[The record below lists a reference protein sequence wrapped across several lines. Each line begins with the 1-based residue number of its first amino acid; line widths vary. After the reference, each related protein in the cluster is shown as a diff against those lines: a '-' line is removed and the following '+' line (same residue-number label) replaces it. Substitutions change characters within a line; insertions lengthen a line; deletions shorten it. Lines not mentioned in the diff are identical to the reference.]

1 MNLIMNNLPV
11 EVLEYIFNFC
21 NIKSIINLS
30 RTCMLF
36 RKIVT
41 HKDFKITIKNFYEFK
56 TYLRNCSKKKKN
68 FDNLII
74 TSKNLWIPRLP
85 NCFDKRIHYF
95 YLKIKLTNYQQL
107 ILLKHIHKMPGN
119 IMRLYYKKL
128 EYILKHNK
136 YIYYDENIISKS
148 LLNQEFED
156 NYFLDFINENT
167 TEDISNN

>member
-1 MNLIMNNLPV
+1 MNLVMNNLPV
-11 EVLEYIFNFC
+11 EVLENIFKFC

-30 RTCMLF
+30 RTCTLF
-36 RKIVT
+36 RQIIT
-41 HKDFKITIKNFYEFK
+41 HKNFKITINNFYEFK

-95 YLKIKLTNYQQL
+95 YLNTKLTNYQQL

-119 IMRLYYKKL
+119 IMKLYYKKL
-128 EYILKHNK
+128 EYILKNDK
-136 YIYYDENIISKS
+136 YIYFSENIVAKS
-148 LLNQEFED
+148 LLNKEFEE
-156 NYFLDFINENT
+156 YFWVDCIYGNT
-167 TEDISNN
+167 TEDIINN